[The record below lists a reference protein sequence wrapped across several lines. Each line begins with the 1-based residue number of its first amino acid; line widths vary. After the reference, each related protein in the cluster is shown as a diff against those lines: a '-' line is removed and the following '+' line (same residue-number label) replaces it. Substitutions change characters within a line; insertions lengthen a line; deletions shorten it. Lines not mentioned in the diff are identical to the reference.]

1 MTALDAYE
9 DVVIDRDGRVD
20 VCGKLTGGDVQ
31 RFAVRQLDDDFTE
44 LWTYTTDA
52 GQDGGAAYEL
62 TVDARGRPCALGV
75 IPLLDWATPR
85 DAPSLVA
92 LDADG
97 AERWIYRHPGDL
109 PGDSYLWSLAR
120 YRSSN
125 VYACGMQPNASG
137 GYDAALFGWGL

>member
-1 MTALDAYE
+1 VPDFPSPTVSPSRL
-9 DVVIDRDGRVD
+9 
-20 VCGKLTGGDVQ
+20 
-31 RFAVRQLDDDFTE
+31 AV
-44 LWTYTTDA
+44 
-52 GQDGGAAYEL
+52 GAH
-62 TVDARGRPCALGV
+62 
-75 IPLLDWATPR
+75 
-85 DAPSLVA
+85 
-92 LDADG
+92 G